1 MSRRVVDL
9 GRARAAEAR
18 LKELVQSGQLD
29 PERTRAWLAGEL
41 EEQADIRGFR
51 RSERARQREEQ
62 EESMSN
68 PSNPPPTNI
77 RLSAEQLEH
86 AERLAQRF
94 AERPEYRGLKLTRSG
109 LLKLAID
116 RGMEA
121 IEAELGQREKIE
133 ADAAELARRRSANA
147 EKARAVRARKR
158 A

>member
-9 GRARAAEAR
+9 GRVHAAEAR
-18 LKELVQSGQLD
+18 LRELVQSGQLD
-29 PERTRAWLAGEL
+29 RERTRAWLSGEL
-41 EEQADIRGFR
+41 EEGMTDK
-51 RSERARQREEQ
+51 
-62 EESMSN
+62 
-68 PSNPPPTNI
+68 SNPPPTNI
-77 RLSAEQLEH
+77 RLSAELLEQ

-147 EKARAVRARKR
+147 EKQRAVRAKRKR